1 MSNIKIKNLINVYQY
16 LGVSYISNKILT
28 KEIQSTE
35 PTIKIQ
41 KHKESESLNLPLK
54 KTITIIPKSQNITNT
69 TDKYSTDNSTDTE
82 IIKEPTEQKS
92 IQIKTNHY
100 VGNLESISKIN
111 QDLKNINSYQELQI
125 YMETFSACD
134 LSKTANNT
142 VLGDGNINSKI
153 LVVGEAPGKEEDLA
167 GKPFVGRSGMLL
179 MAALKDIGLKRDG
192 DNSNMFIT
200 NTVFWRPP
208 GNRTPSEEELEICF
222 PILTKIIELVSPKII
237 LTVGEIPSK
246 TLINNGKSISELRRE
261 DFKRTFNFTKK
272 EITVKIKALYHPAYL
287 LRMPTQKLSL
297 WKDLISI
304 KKDLNLI

>member
-1 MSNIKIKNLINVYQY
+1 MSNIKIKNLINVYEY

-28 KEIQSTE
+28 KAIIQSTE
-35 PTIKIQ
+35 PTIKVE
-41 KHKESESLNLPLK
+41 KNKESESVILPPK
-54 KTITIIPKSQNITNT
+54 QAIKIIPKPQNITTT
-69 TDKYSTDNSTDTE
+69 TDEYSADTK
-82 IIKEPTEQKS
+82 IIKEPTKQEP
-92 IQIKTNHY
+92 IQIKTSNY

-134 LSKTANNT
+134 LSKTANHT

-222 PILTKIIELVSPKII
+222 PILTKIIELVSPQII

-246 TLINNGKSISELRRE
+246 TLINNEKSISELRRE

-304 KKDLNLI
+304 KTDLNLI